1 MQADSVA
8 FRVTYKK
15 RVRPFFLL
23 PFFPVFRCRFA
34 VFCRRFQSRACSN
47 FGTEGILF
55 CKRMRFL
62 VTICR
67 QQGVLRSSAYD
78 FFNDC
83 GRTLVKGVENHLFC
97 AENCK
102 AAFAGGLHKK
112 DKRPISFA
120 TFFRAK
126 FESHA
131 FSKLRSKYCFA
142 SDGIHSRAPQSLRLR
157 RNLTHR
163 TMKLWGTKTVK
174 NSTAYPICRR
184 ALALP

>member
-1 MQADSVA
+1 MTYNEKNGFARFFVA
-8 FRVTYKK
+8 
-15 RVRPFFLL
+15 L
-23 PFFPVFRCRFA
+23 FPVFRCRFA
-34 VFCRRFQSRACSN
+34 VFCCRFGLLSRCN
-47 FGTEGILF
+47 FGAKRLLF

-67 QQGVLRSSAYD
+67 QQGVLRSSTYD

-112 DKRPISFA
+112 GKRPISFA

-131 FSKLRSKYCFA
+131 FSKLRSKYYFA
-142 SDGIHSRAPQSLRLR
+142 SDEIHSREPQSLLR
-157 RNLTHR
+157 SNLTHR
-163 TMKLWGTKTVK
+163 TTTLWGTKTVK

>member
-1 MQADSVA
+1 MTYNEKNGFAHFFVA
-8 FRVTYKK
+8 
-15 RVRPFFLL
+15 L
-23 PFFPVFRCRFA
+23 FPVFRCP
-34 VFCRRFQSRACSN
+34 FCGVLLSLRIAFPLQLWRKTSFVLQTYEI
-47 FGTEGILF
+47 FGNNLP
-55 CKRMRFL
+55 R
-62 VTICR
+62 
-67 QQGVLRSSAYD
+67 QGVLRSSAYD

-83 GRTLVKGVENHLFC
+83 GRALVKGVENHLFC
-97 AENCK
+97 AERCK

-126 FESHA
+126 YESHA
-131 FSKLRSKYCFA
+131 FSKLRSKYYFA
-142 SDGIHSRAPQSLRLR
+142 SDGMHSREPQSLLR

-163 TMKLWGTKTVK
+163 TTNLWGTKTVK

>member
-1 MQADSVA
+1 MTYNEKNGFARFFVA
-8 FRVTYKK
+8 
-15 RVRPFFLL
+15 L
-23 PFFPVFRCRFA
+23 PVFRCRFA
-34 VFCRRFQSRACSN
+34 VFCRRFQSRACGN

-67 QQGVLRSSAYD
+67 RQGVLRSSAYD
-78 FFNDC
+78 FFNNC

-112 DKRPISFA
+112 GKRPISFA

-126 FESHA
+126 LENHA
-131 FSKLRSKYCFA
+131 FSKLRSKYYFA
-142 SDGIHSRAPQSLRLR
+142 SDGIHSRAPQSLLR
-157 RNLTHR
+157 SNLTHR
-163 TMKLWGTKTVK
+163 TTNLWGTKTVK
-174 NSTAYPICRR
+174 NSTAHPMCQR